1 LKLYNFETSS
11 FETSA
16 FPAILSL
23 VAFSITVLASGSGGN
38 STVLASSRTRLLVDC
53 GLSCRETCRRL
64 ASQGIA
70 PESLSAI
77 LITHEHSDHVAG
89 LHVMAKKFRLPVY
102 MTAPTHGAWQRQN
115 KDSAGNRVQA
125 ERLETFA
132 AGRPLTVGDIEV
144 MPFTIPHDAADPVGF
159 RFLAEGL
166 RVAIATD
173 LGFIPPNVRDQL
185 RACDGLMLESN
196 HDLEMLRGGP
206 YPWAVKQRVMSRV
219 GHLSN
224 DSLADF
230 LATDYDGGAAFLVLA
245 HLSEQNNHPDL
256 ARVAAERALGMRQG
270 LWGNRLLLASQDE
283 ALPALTL

>member
-1 LKLYNFETSS
+1 M
-11 FETSA
+11 A
-16 FPAILSL
+16 LSI
-23 VAFSITVLASGSGGN
+23 SVLASGSRGN
-38 STVLASSRTRLLVDC
+38 CTVLSSARTRLLVDC

-89 LHVMAKKFRLPVY
+89 VHVMAKKFRLPVY
-102 MTAPTHGAWQRQN
+102 MTEPTHGAWQRQY
-115 KDSAGNRVQA
+115 KDASGNRVQA
-125 ERLETFA
+125 ERFQPFA
-132 AGRPLTVGDIEV
+132 AGRPFAVGDIDV

-185 RACDGLMLESN
+185 RACDGLVLESN

-224 DSLADF
+224 ESLADF
-230 LATDYDGGAAFLVLA
+230 LATDYDGGAAFLILA

-270 LWGNRLLLASQDE
+270 LWGNRLLLASQNE
-283 ALPALTL
+283 ALPAFTL

>member
-1 LKLYNFETSS
+1 
-11 FETSA
+11 
-16 FPAILSL
+16 
-23 VAFSITVLASGSGGN
+23 VALSITVLASGSRGN
-38 STVLASSRTRLLVDC
+38 STVLATARTRLLIDC

-64 ASQGIA
+64 AAKGIA
-70 PESLSAI
+70 PESLSAV

-89 LHVMAKKFRLPVY
+89 LHVMARKFRLPVF
-102 MTAPTHGAWQRQN
+102 MTAPTHGAWQRQY
-115 KDSAGNRVQA
+115 KDAAGNRVQA
-125 ERLETFA
+125 ERLEPFSP
-132 AGRPLTVGDIEV
+132 GRAFTVGDIDV

-166 RVAIATD
+166 RVAYATD
-173 LGFIPPNVRDQL
+173 LGFLPPNVRDQL
-185 RACDGLMLESN
+185 RACDGLILESN
-196 HDLEMLRGGP
+196 HDLEMLRGGS

-224 DSLADF
+224 ESLADF

-256 ARVAAERALGMRQG
+256 ARVAAERALGVRQG
-270 LWGNRLLLASQDE
+270 LWAARLLLASQDE